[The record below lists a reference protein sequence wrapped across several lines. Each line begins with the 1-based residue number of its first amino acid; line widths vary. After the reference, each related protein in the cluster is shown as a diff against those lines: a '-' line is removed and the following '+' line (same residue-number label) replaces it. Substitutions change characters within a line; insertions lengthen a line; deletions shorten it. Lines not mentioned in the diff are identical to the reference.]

1 MKLAELDNLP
11 ISCKLF
17 ILVTKIADHS
27 LQVFEKQFDSFLRE
41 LAHRVNMSDGAI
53 SKQMTKLSKHGLLD
67 IYVNPANNRHNQ
79 IRLTDGCTR
88 ILNDCTQVLD
98 KLVKE
103 H

>member
-11 ISCKLF
+11 ISYELF

-41 LAHRVNMSDGAI
+41 LAHRVNMSDAAI
-53 SKQMTKLSKHGLLD
+53 SKQMTKLSEHGLLD
-67 IYVNPANNRHNQ
+67 IYVNLANNRHNQ